1 MIEKL
6 QSLKAMD
13 EARIY
18 LWSVIEGL
26 SDTVEIYPGW
36 NKRDFL
42 AHIAG
47 WEAMVFDV
55 FRDYLVGAPLK
66 NYPYNDVKDPDAAN
80 DAANALYVA
89 ERQSMTIDS
98 ARLECE
104 IYRFAIR
111 EMLLDIPAENY
122 DRVIPFP
129 WGQMTAARFVQ
140 DAIDHERDHADEIL
154 KMKQEGRL

>member
-1 MIEKL
+1 MAEKL
-6 QSLKAMD
+6 QSLQAMD

-18 LWSVIEGL
+18 LWSVVDSL

-47 WEAMVFDV
+47 WEARVFDA
-55 FRDYLVGAPLK
+55 FRDHLAGAPLK
-66 NYPYNDVKDPDAAN
+66 TYPYDNLKDTDG
-80 DAANALYVA
+80 ANAGFVA
-89 ERQSMTIDS
+89 ERQSMTIES

-111 EMLLDIPAENY
+111 EMLLEIPAENY
-122 DRVIPFP
+122 DNVFPFP

-140 DAIDHERDHADEIL
+140 DAIDHEREHADEIL
-154 KMKQEGRL
+154 QMKQEGRL